1 MTTHTILTY
10 PDERLKLISPLVE
23 VFDDAL
29 RQFVLDL
36 FVTMYSSPGGVG
48 IAAPQVGV
56 QQRLI
61 LIDVSKKK
69 GTENH
74 GKLVLINPEIT
85 QWEGYILGREGCLSI
100 PDYTA
105 NVLRAE
111 KIQLEAYDEA
121 GVKKTYTMQGFE
133 ARAVQHEIDHL
144 DGVLFLDRLISPRTD
159 LFRRKNYAK

>member
-1 MTTHTILTY
+1 MITHTLLTY
-10 PDERLKLISPLVE
+10 PDERLKSISPPVE

-69 GTENH
+69 GAENH

-85 QWEGYILGREGCLSI
+85 QWEGFVLGREGCLSI

-111 KIQLEAYDEA
+111 KIQLEAYNEH
-121 GVKKTYTMQGFE
+121 GIKTTYSMQGFE

>member
-1 MTTHTILTY
+1 MATHIILTY

-29 RQFVLDL
+29 RRFVMDL
-36 FVTMYSSPGGVG
+36 FVTLYASPGAVG
-48 IAAPQVGV
+48 IAAPQVGA

-69 GTENH
+69 GVENH

-85 QWEGYILGREGCLSI
+85 QWEGFILGREGCLSI

-111 KIQLEAYDEA
+111 KIQLEAYDEH
-121 GVKKTYTMQGFE
+121 GVKTIYAMQGFE